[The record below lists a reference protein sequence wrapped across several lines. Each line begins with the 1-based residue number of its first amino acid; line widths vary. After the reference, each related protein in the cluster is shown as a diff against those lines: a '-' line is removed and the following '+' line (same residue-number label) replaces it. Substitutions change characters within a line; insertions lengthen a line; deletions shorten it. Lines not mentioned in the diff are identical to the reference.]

1 MKNEGQTPERAEDSV
16 FMFRV
21 LEEEYDGEGNRI
33 IKKIDPVSLS
43 YPRSRMRREDPQS
56 SDKSS
61 ERTNPDQ
68 ESR

>member
-1 MKNEGQTPERAEDSV
+1 MRDEGQTPERAEDSV
-16 FMFRV
+16 FMFSI

-33 IKKIDPVSLS
+33 IKKIDPVSLN
-43 YPRSRMRREDPQS
+43 YPRSRMRREDSQS